1 MGSPV
6 RPFTLLA
13 FGVPT
18 LLAVGLA
25 CMGFDGLYGQDAYG
39 YLRQAL
45 AFPGPAGSGTTFPE
59 GYPAI
64 VAILGRAIGGPLIA
78 ARCVSVLSH
87 AAVAWILFTLL
98 GRAFPAADRK
108 ALACHAVC
116 SVSLSPFL
124 LRSSQV
130 VMADAW
136 CLFLLMA
143 AFACLLRV
151 REVPGPKWVF
161 ATTVALAGA
170 CWARYAAAPLALV
183 FAAALVRYAVRSS
196 KAKAL
201 WPLLLTAIVL
211 AVLVPREAVHAALE
225 HPWLREWS
233 PVNAFRRRF
242 VTADG
247 LAQYTLPN
255 VFHVAKVL
263 VHPGFLTLGPLLLPF
278 VRRADLR
285 LPIVRLAVCGAA
297 VYLVFLMGPPYQ
309 NDRFLLLA
317 QPFLALALFPAFLRL
332 HARLVAL
339 GRKPVRLLGAVAVLQ
354 LVLLVPAMRGYLRHN
369 AVERRI
375 AQAVNERP
383 ERVVYAF
390 AVSGALRV
398 RCADRSV
405 HELWGAP
412 VEHFEAGA
420 LVVFNPTEFARQW
433 EGMDPM
439 LNWQRA
445 LDRGAAPVMDW
456 PDGWII
462 ARLPGP

>member
-1 MGSPV
+1 MGSPF

-13 FGVPT
+13 IGVPT
-18 LLAVGLA
+18 LLAAGLA

-45 AFPGPAGSGTTFPE
+45 AFPGPAGSGSAFPE

-87 AAVAWILFTLL
+87 AAVGWILFTLL
-98 GRAFPAADRK
+98 GRAFPAVERK
-108 ALACHAVC
+108 ALACHVVC
-116 SVSLSPFL
+116 SVCLSPFL

-136 CLFLLMA
+136 CLFLLVA
-143 AFACLLRV
+143 AFACLLRM
-151 REVPGPKWVF
+151 REAPGSKWVF
-161 ATTVALAGA
+161 AVTVALAGA
-170 CWARYAAAPLALV
+170 CWARYAAAPLAIV
-183 FAAALVRYAVRSS
+183 FLIALVWYAVRRS
-196 KAKAL
+196 KAVAL
-201 WPLLLTAIVL
+201 WPLLLAAIVL
-211 AVLVPREAVHAALE
+211 AVCIPNDAVHAALE

-242 VTADG
+242 ATADG
-247 LAQYTLPN
+247 VARYKLPN
-255 VFHVAKVL
+255 VFHVCKVL

-278 VRRADLR
+278 ARRADLR

-297 VYLVFLMGPPYQ
+297 AYLVFLMGPPYQ

-317 QPFLALALFPAFLRL
+317 QPFLAVVLFPAFLRL

-339 GRKPVRLLGAVAVLQ
+339 GRNPVRLFGAVAGLQ
-354 LVLLVPAMRGYLRHN
+354 LVLLVPAMRSVLRHN

-375 AQAVNERP
+375 AHAVNARP
-383 ERVVYAF
+383 ERTVYAF
-390 AVSGALRV
+390 SVSEALRV
-398 RCADRSV
+398 RCADRHV
-405 HELWGAP
+405 LELWGAP

-420 LVVFNPTEFARQW
+420 LVVFNPAQFARQW

-439 LNWQRA
+439 LNWQQA
-445 LDRGAAPVMDW
+445 LDHGATRLMDW
-456 PDGWII
+456 PDGWVL